1 MSDGPREPRTRDGSD
16 PVPDAPP
23 AGAAASG
30 DPGDEVDGTTPRGTL
45 FTLMIYIMVLA
56 GMWGVLYWTMLS
68 R

>member
-1 MSDGPREPRTRDGSD
+1 MSDAPREPRTHDGSD

-23 AGAAASG
+23 AGAAAPG
-30 DPGDEVDGTTPRGTL
+30 EPGDEVDETTPRGTL
-45 FTLMIYIMVLA
+45 FTLMVYIMVLA